1 MKLRVSD
8 AGLKYRIPVSG
19 LPTKLPLLKIT
30 HGCCGP
36 VKKRFQKISYAWG
49 AVWAACMC
57 ERCES
62 RMAVVDKDAASSTE
76 KTAIVI
82 THPRFK
88 GAASTWEAVRSKTR
102 GVAA

>member
-30 HGCCGP
+30 QGCCGP
-36 VKKRFQKISYAWG
+36 VKKRFQKVSYAWG
-49 AVWAACMC
+49 AVCAACMC
-57 ERCES
+57 VRCKS
-62 RMAVVDKDAASSTE
+62 RMAVVDNDAARSTE

-82 THPRFK
+82 TNLRFK
-88 GAASTWEAVRSKTR
+88 GAASTLGAVRSKTR
-102 GVAA
+102 GVAG